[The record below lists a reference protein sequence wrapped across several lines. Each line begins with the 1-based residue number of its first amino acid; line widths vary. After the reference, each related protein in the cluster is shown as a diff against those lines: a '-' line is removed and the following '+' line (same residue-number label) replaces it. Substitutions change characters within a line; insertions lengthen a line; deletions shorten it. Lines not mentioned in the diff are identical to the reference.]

1 MAVNSILRAFAPAA
15 KVTLPVGTGYL
26 FLGAAYGIYMHVNGF
41 SVWYPAL
48 MAWLIYGG
56 SLEFVAASMLL
67 SPFAPVTTFFVAFM
81 IQARHLF
88 YGLAMLDRFKGL
100 GWKKFYLIF
109 GMSDETFALEFAT
122 KAPAGVD
129 SSWYMMWIT
138 FLDRMYWL
146 GGAVLGATL
155 GSFLTFDTKGLSF
168 VMTAMFVVIF
178 LEQFLKEKHHWTAW
192 IGFGAS
198 LGCLAIFGRDFFMI
212 PTMVVILLLLTVFR
226 KPMPLWEQI
235 ITVALCIA
243 ATMLSR
249 FLPFI
254 LFSSRR
260 PTPRYIQY
268 LGAALPAAIFAMLVV
283 YCLKDV
289 DLLSGTHGLPEFIAI
304 AATVLLHLWKRN
316 MMISMAGGTA
326 VYMFLVQMVF
336 V

>member
-1 MAVNSILRAFAPAA
+1 MGRGGKKRLERLIHTVMAVNSILRAFAPAA

-67 SPFAPVTTFFVAFM
+67 SPFAPVTTFFFAFM

-146 GGAVLGATL
+146 GGAVIGATL

-226 KPMPLWEQI
+226 KPIEE
-235 ITVALCIA
+235 
-243 ATMLSR
+243 
-249 FLPFI
+249 
-254 LFSSRR
+254 
-260 PTPRYIQY
+260 
-268 LGAALPAAIFAMLVV
+268 
-283 YCLKDV
+283 K
-289 DLLSGTHGLPEFIAI
+289 
-304 AATVLLHLWKRN
+304 
-316 MMISMAGGTA
+316 GG
-326 VYMFLVQMVF
+326 YQE
-336 V
+336 

>member
-67 SPFAPVTTFFVAFM
+67 SPFAPVTTFFFAFM

-178 LEQFLKEKHHWTAW
+178 PRAVPQRK
-192 IGFGAS
+192 AS
-198 LGCLAIFGRDFFMI
+198 LDRVDRVRGVAWVPRDFWA
-212 PTMVVILLLLTVFR
+212 R
-226 KPMPLWEQI
+226 
-235 ITVALCIA
+235 
-243 ATMLSR
+243 
-249 FLPFI
+249 
-254 LFSSRR
+254 
-260 PTPRYIQY
+260 
-268 LGAALPAAIFAMLVV
+268 
-283 YCLKDV
+283 
-289 DLLSGTHGLPEFIAI
+289 
-304 AATVLLHLWKRN
+304 LLHDPDH
-316 MMISMAGGTA
+316 GGDSA
-326 VYMFLVQMVF
+326 APHRFPKAD
-336 V
+336 

>member
-198 LGCLAIFGRDFFMI
+198 LGCLAIFGRCTNGINTGQFEQMI
-212 PTMVVILLLLTVFR
+212 
-226 KPMPLWEQI
+226 EQI
-235 ITVALCIA
+235 DDHIKLERRWAHNLGHMAGDAGFATVSEKMHA
-243 ATMLSR
+243 A
-249 FLPFI
+249 
-254 LFSSRR
+254 
-260 PTPRYIQY
+260 Q
-268 LGAALPAAIFAMLVV
+268 AMLDDVRA
-283 YCLKDV
+283 LLDEAKDALEDDAEASANV
-289 DLLSGTHGLPEFIAI
+289 
-304 AATVLLHLWKRN
+304 TVN
-316 MMISMAGGTA
+316 
-326 VYMFLVQMVF
+326 LV
-336 V
+336 